1 MISVARSSEGESLRA
16 KAVLE
21 TPRIHANAFS
31 WCVLRGLDHQSK
43 TNRVSIPNHKAFK
56 PLNLLKTLRPT
67 VAMCGNDQAIV
78 DFAPNG
84 QLASPESL
92 AQANHAVR
100 AMMSRLKDSP
110 LPMVSDAVAGVAS
123 LAVQFSEQAQR
134 EAMPTAVL
142 EQLTEIAQS
151 CIGQLAPRG
160 RLVTLSV
167 CFDAEFAPDLEEIAG
182 LAGVTPQEVIRRF
195 LASKFSAEVIGFMP
209 GFAYLGG
216 LDSSLIFP
224 RRATPRPCVA
234 AGSVAIA
241 GGQAAV
247 YPAAT
252 PGGWNLIGRCPD
264 LLFSIDREPPVLIAL
279 GDEVRFQE
287 ISRKEFDRQWAQRFA

>member
-1 MISVARSSEGESLRA
+1 
-16 KAVLE
+16 
-21 TPRIHANAFS
+21 
-31 WCVLRGLDHQSK
+31 
-43 TNRVSIPNHKAFK
+43 
-56 PLNLLKTLRPT
+56 
-67 VAMCGNDQAIV
+67 MCGNDLAIV

-84 QLASPESL
+84 QLASSESL

-100 AMMSRLKDSP
+100 AMMARLNASP
-110 LPMVSDAVAGVAS
+110 LPTVSDAVAGVAS

-134 EAMPTAVL
+134 DAMPTAVL
-142 EQLTEIAQS
+142 EQLTELAQS
-151 CIGQLAPRG
+151 CIGQLAPPG
-160 RLVTLSV
+160 KQVTLSV
-167 CFDAEFAPDLEEIAG
+167 CFDAEFAPDLGEIAG
-182 LAGVTPQEVIRRF
+182 LAGITPQEVIRRF
-195 LASKFSAEVIGFMP
+195 LASQFSAEVIGFMP

-216 LDSSLIFP
+216 LDSTLKFP
-224 RRATPRPCVA
+224 RRTTPRPSVT

-264 LLFSIDREPPVLIAL
+264 LLFSIDREAPVLIAL

-287 ISRKEFDRQWAQRFA
+287 ISRKEFDHQWAQRFA